1 MDSTTSIDVDN
12 GVDAV
17 YQLTLANSDYTY
29 TFNETTKE
37 GTINFTTPI
46 ADGQTT
52 TEQVGSTETITA
64 DGAETQFNLLSFP
77 ATAPT
82 SIEISDANG
91 NVLTS
96 PADYEI
102 YDQSH
107 PNYNGTVE
115 EIKFVTAP
123 TVDITV
129 SYKENVT
136 GDPE

>member
-1 MDSTTSIDVDN
+1 M
-12 GVDAV
+12 
-17 YQLTLANSDYTY
+17 
-29 TFNETTKE
+29 
-37 GTINFTTPI
+37 
-46 ADGQTT
+46 
-52 TEQVGSTETITA
+52 EQKH
-64 DGAETQFNLLSFP
+64 NLIFLSP

-102 YDQSH
+102 YDSNH
-107 PNYNGTVE
+107 SNYNGTVE

-136 GDPE
+136 GDERMI